1 MAIPANQDP
10 TYYDIGL
17 CGPFRSDLRNR
28 SEYCGM
34 FKSTTL
40 RNVATR
46 RTFFHNG
53 IFHTLREVLEF
64 YAERDTNPEKWYPIN
79 QNGTVRKFDDLP
91 PEYHL
96 NVNIEP
102 PFNRRVGD
110 MPALSEDEIEDVMAF
125 LQTLND
131 GYQVEK

>member
-1 MAIPANQDP
+1 
-10 TYYDIGL
+10 
-17 CGPFRSDLRNR
+17 
-28 SEYCGM
+28 M

-64 YAERDTNPEKWYPIN
+64 YAERDTNPEKWYPLD
-79 QNGTVRKFDDLP
+79 QDGTVRKFDDLP
-91 PEYHL
+91 PEYHV

-102 PFNRRVGD
+102 PFNRHVGD
-110 MPALSEDEIEDVMAF
+110 KPALSEDEIADVIVF

-131 GYQVEK
+131 GYHVEK